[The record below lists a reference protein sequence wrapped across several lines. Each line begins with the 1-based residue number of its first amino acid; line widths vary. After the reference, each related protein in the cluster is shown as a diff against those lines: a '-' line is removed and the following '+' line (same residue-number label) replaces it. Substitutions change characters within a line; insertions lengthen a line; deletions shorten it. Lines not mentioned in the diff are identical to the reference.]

1 MAVYNVTMKSPKASG
16 FLVRLPAGAG
26 VGLAAGKAVRALG
39 ARFELEPL
47 FDVRTG
53 SVPAKGVG
61 LKKTDPPAWTWHIAR
76 PISGADSANA
86 WDIAHALNSRTGVGV
101 AAAGEPIL
109 VEPDFMQSWPYDRD
123 DDRGLAAGTVCAF
136 DDQRPALPR
145 SAKFAWQ
152 LEDDKSQLRKARG
165 EAAQGSTIRIAHLDT
180 GYDEHHTTLPRG
192 LRRNLQR
199 NFVDDQPI
207 GDARDPNV
215 PGGNPGHGTGTLSI
229 LAGNVFTFSD
239 GQYQFNDLLGGAP
252 DAEIVPV
259 RVGKSVMQFLTSNMA
274 KGINYAVELCRSE
287 QTRVHVISLSM
298 GGIASAAWADA
309 VNMAYENGIVFV
321 AAAGNN
327 FSAGAFPF
335 PARSIVYPARF
346 KRVIAACGVMAD
358 RRPYYGLPFKTMQG
372 NWGPA
377 SKMATAMSAFTP
389 NISWAQIGCQNI
401 VDMNGQGTSSATP
414 QVAAAAALYLQ
425 RYGSDLFDASKY
437 PERWMS
443 VEAVRHALF
452 SRADKNADGG
462 SPEKLGNGILQASA
476 ALALSPPAHATL
488 RKTAPDSAWFP
499 LLRVLTGLGV
509 ARSQDEMLLLEGTQ
523 LLHRWSN
530 DDAPNPLEDAVIDPD
545 LPAEAVPGAEVRR
558 FLEAVIDHPEA
569 SQALKARAEQARGV
583 FAPSSPRPRR
593 APAPRKRGKAREM
606 SAEQIAKALPPAV
619 PNPQPFVPARPA
631 FRCLRGYSIDP
642 SLTTKLNTAPISQV
656 TFKVPWETLKPG
668 PVGEYLEVID
678 VDPASGCFYEPV
690 NLDHPSILA
699 QDGLAPSEGTP
710 QFHQQMVYAVASLTI
725 KNFERA
731 LGRRSLWS
739 PRRNPPGLHPKNDSV
754 YVQRL
759 RIYPHAL
766 REENAYYSPVKVGLL
781 FGYFRAAEDDPA
793 DHVPGGMVF
802 TCLSHDIVAHE
813 TTHALLDGM
822 HRNFLKPTNRDVR
835 AFHEAFADIVA
846 LMQHFTFPEIL
857 RHQIASTRGDL
868 RNQESL
874 LGELAG
880 QFGRAS
886 GMHGA
891 LRYAIGE
898 IDEKGKW
905 RPREPDP
912 AEYDNV
918 LESHDRGGILVAAVF
933 DAFLG
938 IYGARTA
945 DLVRLASGGSG
956 LLQAGAALH
965 PDLVGRLAAE
975 AAKAAQHVLTMC
987 IRALDYCPPVDIT
1000 FGEFLR
1006 AVITADT
1013 DAVPDDD
1020 LHYRIAF
1027 VEAFRRR
1034 GIYPRDLRTLSPD
1047 SLIWRTPQSDEIR
1060 PSQTLQDALQ
1070 RLQPYASDFLFSQI
1084 AGVTE
1089 PRERIFHLQREL
1101 RRDLHEWLEEHFR
1114 THADGLTDAAFLGLD
1129 PKRSFEVHTAR
1140 FALRPGPDGD
1150 IDTQVLIGIT
1160 QETMIPSDPSV
1171 PGSLPMPFEG
1181 GCTLVGDLRRL
1192 KIRYCIRKNV
1202 KSTTRQSRQQ
1212 EFTALSIGALRST
1225 YFDGE
1230 PAESFASL
1238 HRGME
1243 R

>member
-1 MAVYNVTMKSPKASG
+1 MASPKAAG
-16 FLVRLPAGAG
+16 FLVRLPAGTN
-26 VGLAAGKAVRALG
+26 VGLRAGRAGVRALG

-53 SVPAKGVG
+53 SVGAGKGVG
-61 LKKTDPPAWTWHIAR
+61 INKATVDYTWHVAR
-76 PISGADSANA
+76 PVAAADTPNA
-86 WDIAHALNSRTGVGV
+86 WELAHALNSAGGV
-101 AAAGEPIL
+101 ALKGGEAVLI
-109 VEPDFMQSWPYDRD
+109 EPDFIQQWPYGKKDS
-123 DDRGLAAGTVCAF
+123 GLGAGAVCDF
-136 DDQRPALPR
+136 EDQRNQLPH
-145 SAKFAWQ
+145 ATKFAWQ
-152 LEDDKSQLRKARG
+152 LEDDKAQLRKART
-165 EAAQGSTIRIAHLDT
+165 EAGQGSTIRIAHLDT
-180 GYDEHHTTLPRG
+180 GYDENHSTLPR
-192 LRRNLQR
+192 LLKTNLQR
-199 NFVDDQPI
+199 NFVDDQPAN
-207 GDARDPNV
+207 DARDPNV

-229 LAGNVFTFSD
+229 LAGNLFTFSD
-239 GQYQFNDLLGGAP
+239 GQYQFNEFLGGAP
-252 DAEIVPV
+252 DAEVIPV
-259 RVGKSVMQFLTSNMA
+259 RVGKSVIQLLTSNIA
-274 KGINYAVELCRSE
+274 KGINYAVELCASE
-287 QTRVHVISLSM
+287 QTRVHVISMSM
-298 GGIASAAWADA
+298 GGIASSAWADA
-309 VNMAYENGIVFV
+309 VNMAYEAGIVFV

-389 NISWAQIGCQNI
+389 NISWAKIGCRNI
-401 VDMNGQGTSSATP
+401 VDMDGQGTSSATP

-425 RYGSDLFDASKY
+425 RHGVDLFNAAKY
-437 PERWMS
+437 PERWMC

-452 SRADKNADGG
+452 SKADKNADGG

-476 ALALSPPAHATL
+476 ALALSPPLAATL
-488 RKTAPDSAWFP
+488 RKTAADSAFFP
-499 LLRVLTGLGV
+499 LLRVLTGIGI
-509 ARSQDEMLLLEGTQ
+509 APAQDEMLLLEATQ

-558 FLEAVIDHPEA
+558 FLEAVIEHPEA
-569 SQALKARAEQARGV
+569 SKQLKARAKTAREA
-583 FAPSSPRPRR
+583 FAPSTPKPRR
-593 APAPRKRGKAREM
+593 APVPRQRGTASTL
-606 SAEQIAKALPPAV
+606 SAEQIEKELPAAV
-619 PNPQPFVPARPA
+619 PNPQPFLPGRPA
-631 FRCLRGYSIDP
+631 FRALRGYSIDP
-642 SLTTKLNTAPISQV
+642 SLTTKLDTAPISQV
-656 TFKVPWETLKPG
+656 TFKVPWESLKPG

-690 NLDHPSILA
+690 DLDHPSILA

-710 QFHQQMVYAVASLTI
+710 QFHQQMAYAVASLTI

-766 REENAYYSPVKVGLL
+766 REQNAYYSPVKVGLL
-781 FGYFRAAEDDPA
+781 FGYFKAEADDPA

-822 HRNFLKPTNRDVR
+822 HRNFLKPTNPDVR

-846 LMQHFTFPEIL
+846 LMQHFTLPEIL
-857 RHQIASTRGDL
+857 NHQIASTRGDL
-868 RNQESL
+868 RNHESL

-898 IDEKGKW
+898 TDENGKW
-905 RPREPDP
+905 RPHQPDP
-912 AEYDNV
+912 AEYDNT

-938 IYGARTA
+938 IYGTRTA

-956 LLQAGAALH
+956 ILQTGAALH
-965 PDLVGRLAAE
+965 PDLVRRLAAE

-1013 DAVPDDD
+1013 DSVPDDD
-1020 LHYRIAF
+1020 MHYRIAF

-1047 SLIWRTPQSDEIR
+1047 SLLWRTPESDEIR

-1070 RLQPYASDFLFSQI
+1070 RLHPYASDFLFSNT
-1084 AGVTE
+1084 GGTTE
-1089 PRERIFHLQREL
+1089 PRERVFHLQREL
-1101 RRDLHEWLEEHFR
+1101 RRDLHEFLKEHFA
-1114 THADGLTDAAFLGLD
+1114 THADGLNDAAFLGLD
-1129 PKRSFEVHTAR
+1129 AKRSFEVHTAR
-1140 FALRPGPDGD
+1140 FALRPTPDGD
-1150 IDTQVLIGIT
+1150 IDTNVLIGIT
-1160 QETMIPSDPSV
+1160 QDTAIPSDPAM
-1171 PGSLPMPFEG
+1171 PGSPLMPFEG
-1181 GCTLVGDLRRL
+1181 GCTLVGDLRKL

-1202 KSTTRQSRQQ
+1202 KSTTRQARQQ
-1212 EFTALSIGALRST
+1212 QFAALSMSALRST

-1230 PAESFASL
+1230 AAESFASL